1 MACSD
6 KGHLLEFKLK
16 IEKSEKELE
25 IRSPGC
31 YGNIMLTLKSWTKSK
46 QTFDWTNTF
55 GRPGP
60 L

>member
-25 IRSPGC
+25 IRSPWLLWQ
-31 YGNIMLTLKSWTKSK
+31 YNVDLKIM
-46 QTFDWTNTF
+46 DEI
-55 GRPGP
+55 
-60 L
+60 